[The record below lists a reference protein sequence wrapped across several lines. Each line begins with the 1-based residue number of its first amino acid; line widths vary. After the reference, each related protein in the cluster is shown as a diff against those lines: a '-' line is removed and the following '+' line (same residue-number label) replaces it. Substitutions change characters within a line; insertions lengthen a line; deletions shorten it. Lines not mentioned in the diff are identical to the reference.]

1 MFSGIFLFLFIFII
15 FEYTYLHNLHIE
27 VGIQTYPEHL
37 QIELD
42 WNGDSVYVD
51 LLDSCTPWLS
61 LFSFGLRRMISSTS
75 PVFRSCQW
83 QFSIM
88 RWFQEQRTPYTI
100 GEVLLHLI
108 GLSCMIMVAVS
119 FTQLESIILQEQRY
133 ASCCLPSACSYS
145 FASVQQASQS
155 LNILEGGICG
165 PISRADA
172 LAMECEGELFGGHR
186 GLVSTCIVNRRITSL
201 KATTESEVEIEMQD
215 ICSRGPGPSGFW
227 QAIFVAVWTRFVILT
242 LALRFCCCIP
252 GYFWLLLM
260 GFGIATFVG
269 IGFLVQLR
277 SEKGY
282 MEYEYKSSVGI
293 SCHGQWNEV
302 NVIHLKWLEAANAA
316 ISSFDAWVL
325 VLLFTTL
332 GAMIF
337 TTLNIFWLLRVRQKR
352 GETSPEVFVT
362 KVKVLPAVTTQVAH
376 SNQTNEPSF
385 WSYSAWFQAV
395 VGWSFVGPPLVS
407 PTQGFHL
414 LRVTI
419 ECSEGKTSDMFHKG
433 SGVQKIRVQVS
444 EW

>member
-1 MFSGIFLFLFIFII
+1 MALPF
-15 FEYTYLHNLHIE
+15 
-27 VGIQTYPEHL
+27 Q
-37 QIELD
+37 
-42 WNGDSVYVD
+42 
-51 LLDSCTPWLS
+51 
-61 LFSFGLRRMISSTS
+61 LRIAPHDPSTS

-88 RWFQEQRTPYTI
+88 KWFQEQRTPYTI

-108 GLSCMIMVAVS
+108 GLGCMIMVAVS

-145 FASVQQASQS
+145 FASVQQAAQS

-172 LAMECEGELFGGHR
+172 LAMECEGELFGGHG

-215 ICSRGPGPSGFW
+215 ICSRGPSAGFW
-227 QAIFVAVWTRFVILT
+227 QAIFVAVWTGVVILT

-260 GFGIATFVG
+260 SFGIATFVG

-282 MEYEYKSSVGI
+282 MQYEYKSSVGI

-302 NVIHLKWLEAANAA
+302 NVIHLKWLEGANATM
-316 ISSFDAWVL
+316 SSFDAWVL

-337 TTLNIFWLLRVRQKR
+337 TTLNIFWLLRVRQR

-362 KVKVLPAVTTQVAH
+362 KVQVLPAVTTQQVVSH

-385 WSYSAWFQAV
+385 
-395 VGWSFVGPPLVS
+395 
-407 PTQGFHL
+407 
-414 LRVTI
+414 
-419 ECSEGKTSDMFHKG
+419 
-433 SGVQKIRVQVS
+433 
-444 EW
+444 